1 MRESAALK
9 AMREH
14 KPVYCF
20 GRRYE
25 IIGTK
30 HISYYLIFI
39 IKPVG
44 VGSTLRKTIEVSS
57 SSLTTSK
64 NYWDY
69 LNDAK

>member
-1 MRESAALK
+1 MESAAHK

-30 HISYYLIFI
+30 HTSYYLVFI

-64 NYWDY
+64 NYWNY
-69 LNDAK
+69 LE

>member
-1 MRESAALK
+1 MSIYDLLAIAIVGAGGFVLG
-9 AMREH
+9 
-14 KPVYCF
+14 VVTT
-20 GRRYE
+20 
-25 IIGTK
+25 I
-30 HISYYLIFI
+30 
-39 IKPVG
+39 PVG

>member
-1 MRESAALK
+1 MESAALK

>member
-1 MRESAALK
+1 MESAALK

-20 GRRYE
+20 GWRYE

-30 HISYYLIFI
+30 HTSYYLVFI

-64 NYWDY
+64 NYWNY
-69 LNDAK
+69 LE

>member
-1 MRESAALK
+1 MESVALK

-20 GRRYE
+20 GLRYE

-30 HISYYLIFI
+30 HTGYYLVFI

-57 SSLTTSK
+57 SSLMTSK

>member
-1 MRESAALK
+1 MESAALK

-25 IIGTK
+25 IIGIKYT
-30 HISYYLIFI
+30 SYYLVFI

-64 NYWDY
+64 NYWNY
-69 LNDAK
+69 LK

>member
-1 MRESAALK
+1 MESAALR

-30 HISYYLIFI
+30 QTSYYLVFI

-57 SSLTTSK
+57 SSLTTSE
-64 NYWDY
+64 NYWNY
-69 LNDAK
+69 LE

>member
-1 MRESAALK
+1 MESAALK

-30 HISYYLIFI
+30 YTSYYLVFI

-64 NYWDY
+64 NYWNY
-69 LNDAK
+69 LE

>member
-1 MRESAALK
+1 MESAALK

-30 HISYYLIFI
+30 QTSYYLVFI

-57 SSLTTSK
+57 SSLTTSE
-64 NYWDY
+64 NYWNY
-69 LNDAK
+69 LE

>member
-1 MRESAALK
+1 MESAALK

-30 HISYYLIFI
+30 YASYYLVFI

-64 NYWDY
+64 NYWNY
-69 LNDAK
+69 LK

>member
-1 MRESAALK
+1 MESAALK

-57 SSLTTSK
+57 S
-64 NYWDY
+64 
-69 LNDAK
+69 